1 MMRRPAVML
10 LGVLLAGALAVGA
23 IIVTR
28 PRSEEAGG
36 GTPSAAVGEDLLLLV
51 VRTADE
57 PFAAVIGST
66 GGRPGALVV
75 PTEITVSVPG
85 QGDARLDDALQLPPD
100 TATTT
105 VANLLGLWIDHYA
118 ILGRARLAALV
129 DRMGGL
135 DVAGRTMTGDEV
147 VASLEGPEA
156 GRSLAFELALKGLLA
171 SGAPLEAADLA
182 ESDDA
187 DRALEILGQAERSHV
202 ADVETQE
209 PADGVWE
216 ATPDAVRVGLV
227 SAFGGP
233 DREAVK
239 VIVLNGSGTPG
250 IGEAVARRIVPDG
263 FSVVI
268 SENASSFDHAR
279 TLVVVGSSDDVGLA
293 ERVRDLLGTGTVN
306 VSVPSGLAPVTI
318 VVGKDFGTG

>member
-1 MMRRPAVML
+1 M
-10 LGVLLAGALAVGA
+10 
-23 IIVTR
+23 TR
-28 PRSEEAGG
+28 PRLEEAPGNPAG
-36 GTPSAAVGEDLLLLV
+36 AAGGEDLLLLV

-66 GGRPGALVV
+66 GGRAGALVV
-75 PTEITVSVPG
+75 PTEITLSVPG
-85 QGDARLDDALQLPPD
+85 QGDARLDDALELPVT

-135 DVAGRTMTGDEV
+135 EVAGQTMTGDEV

-156 GRSLAFELALKGLLA
+156 GRTLAFELALKGLLA
-171 SGAPLEAADLA
+171 SEAPWEEGDLA
-182 ESDDA
+182 ETDDA
-187 DRALEILGQAERSHV
+187 GRALEILGDAEGSRV
-202 ADVETQE
+202 ADVEVKE

-216 ATPDAVRVGLV
+216 ATPDAVRDGLV

-233 DREAVK
+233 NREAVK

-263 FSVVI
+263 FSVVV
-268 SENASSFDHAR
+268 SENASTFDHRR
-279 TLVVVGSSDDVGLA
+279 TLVVVGSSADVGLA